1 MQKGDDQRAGGGGGR
16 EIKYWISECFLLSD
30 SEGAGM
36 NEGYELSVQR
46 RSFQGL
52 SLLQMSPSKNK
63 TGRGEEKKK
72 ANRERSTSQPSASL
86 RDTRREVDLFQYL
99 L

>member
-1 MQKGDDQRAGGGGGR
+1 
-16 EIKYWISECFLLSD
+16 
-30 SEGAGM
+30 M

-46 RSFQGL
+46 RSFQGAL
-52 SLLQMSPSKNK
+52 ALAKVTDQKQNWK
-63 TGRGEEKKK
+63 GRVKKK

-86 RDTRREVDLFQYL
+86 RDTRRELDLFQYL